1 MRRFRA
7 AQTFQRLLPPGTVY
21 HYYDLRARA
30 VKSGK
35 SIKSNFLSP
44 VIHIII
50 ILAKKR
56 KREREKNMHMFYL
69 DLPPE
74 HVCKAIFFRNNVF
87 LNPRELTKAKEN
99 TSESMNTLASAALN
113 PRELQ

>member
-1 MRRFRA
+1 MANLSNQIFCH
-7 AQTFQRLLPPGTVY
+7 QLFILLLYWP
-21 HYYDLRARA
+21 
-30 VKSGK
+30 
-35 SIKSNFLSP
+35 
-44 VIHIII
+44 
-50 ILAKKR
+50 KKG
-56 KREREKNMHMFYL
+56 REREKNMHMFYL

-87 LNPRELTKAKEN
+87 LNPRFLTKAKEN